1 LETACNQPIL
11 PHAIIILNASQNDI
25 DPKLWEV
32 DFATKSLLDSLSATV
47 NQNATFA
54 QYAKFWRERGR
65 VIENVEELMTCYY
78 SSVRV
83 RIHRYL

>member
-1 LETACNQPIL
+1 
-11 PHAIIILNASQNDI
+11 
-25 DPKLWEV
+25 
-32 DFATKSLLDSLSATV
+32 V

-65 VIENVEELMTCYY
+65 VIKNVEELMMCYY

-83 RIHRYL
+83 RID